1 MCGKLPAASA
11 VLKRIKRSDKLSAS
25 FSSLAISAHSFHV
38 SRIPEKS
45 NAVVAL
51 EPAVAGGT
59 TAPWAPASTP
69 WRLHVLWGA
78 LSPAPLER
86 MPPGA
91 RVSPTSPSTSQ
102 SECRREGAQAPPEG
116 SAGSCQL
123 MLQQTVN
130 CMPSFP
136 KAHSDMFPFWSQSKL
151 VISFV
156 SCWKIQDSI
165 CLVPPLLFPL
175 QATTVRNR
183 TPHHTSSWEHPSPWC
198 ISELAAPYMMP

>member
-45 NAVVAL
+45 NTVVAL

-91 RVSPTSPSTSQ
+91 RVSPASPSTSQ

-123 MLQQTVN
+123 MLHRQWTV
-130 CMPSFP
+130 CHHFQKLTQICFLFDH
-136 KAHSDMFPFWSQSKL
+136 KA
-151 VISFV
+151 
-156 SCWKIQDSI
+156 
-165 CLVPPLLFPL
+165 
-175 QATTVRNR
+175 N
-183 TPHHTSSWEHPSPWC
+183 
-198 ISELAAPYMMP
+198 